1 MVRITCTQFGNTDM
15 MKIDGDIDADVITEI
30 EQTVSLLRSQGSA
43 GLIWNGEN
51 IGHVQTQEL
60 NRLTRTFRVY
70 RQMGGRIVLAAFPEP
85 ALRAIERTTWKRFIN
100 VFKNVDEAKVFLQIK
115 PNSVEPNEIEAPVD
129 ESTDQLQHTGSN
141 KYNNDAL
148 DPASD
153 EIQEENME
161 GKEPND

>member
-15 MKIDGDIDADVITEI
+15 MKIDGDIDADVIAEI

-43 GLIWNGEN
+43 GLIWNGEA

-70 RQMGGRIVLAAFPEP
+70 RQMSGPIVLAAFPES

-100 VFKNVDEAKVFLQIK
+100 VFKNVDEAKDFLGIQ
-115 PNSVEPNEIEAPVD
+115 PNPVVEQTCEFPEFEQTDMAQEADKIENTDGSLGSAPDEIE
-129 ESTDQLQHTGSN
+129 
-141 KYNNDAL
+141 
-148 DPASD
+148 
-153 EIQEENME
+153 EENME
-161 GKEPND
+161 GNFPND